1 MQESTIDLSNNSEFM
16 KILLEMK
23 ADMGIL
29 SNEQKN
35 IKTHLGELKDIRE
48 KDGERIA
55 SLQRKID
62 SLRTEIDNKKEIA
75 KENRT
80 SLFKWVGMLVAIG
93 TLVASLTYEL
103 GLHKPSPYQSA
114 QKPKTTQGLS

>member
-1 MQESTIDLSNNSEFM
+1 MPESIDNLSNNPEFM
-16 KILLEMK
+16 KILLDIK

-35 IKTHLGELKDIRE
+35 IKVHLSDLKDIRE
-48 KDGERIA
+48 KDADRIA
-55 SLQRKID
+55 NLERKID

-75 KENRT
+75 KENRA
-80 SLFKWVGMLVAIG
+80 SLFKWVGILIAIG
-93 TLVASLTYEL
+93 TLVASFTYEL

-114 QKPKTTQGLS
+114 QKPKTTQIIS